1 MENLTATEVARR
13 LSEVLDAVE
22 HEHRS
27 FVVHRYGRP
36 VARLGPVPS
45 ASGAALKALL
55 RRAPRDPSWP
65 EELARLRELVALE
78 GPRWNA

>member
-1 MENLTATEVARR
+1 VENLTATEVARR

-45 ASGAALKALL
+45 ASGAAVKALL
-55 RRAPRDPSWP
+55 RRAPRDRGWAR
-65 EELARLRELVALE
+65 ELAELRALVIPEA
-78 GPRWNA
+78 PRWSA